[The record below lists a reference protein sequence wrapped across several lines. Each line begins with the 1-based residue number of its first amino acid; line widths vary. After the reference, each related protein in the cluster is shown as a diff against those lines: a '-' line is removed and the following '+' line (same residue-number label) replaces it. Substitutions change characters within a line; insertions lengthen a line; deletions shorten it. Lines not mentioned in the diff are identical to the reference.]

1 MLPIAA
7 GGMATVYLAKSRGTG
22 GFERYV
28 AIKLTHPHL
37 EQASDGD
44 FMADLLEEAKLA
56 VRIKHPNIVPAIDV
70 GEAGR
75 SLFLVMDYVEGD
87 SLSGLVRKARRSEEE
102 LPLGLTMRIL
112 CDALAGLHAAHELR
126 DEEGRQLEV
135 VHRDVSP
142 QNILVG
148 VDGMARLADFG
159 IARAASRISQTRPGS
174 VKGKVGYMAPE
185 QLQGKELDRRCDVW
199 AAGVIAWELVAKQR
213 LFEGKDDMAVALHLV
228 TEPLPDIAAA
238 RPDVPPALAQAIR
251 CALTKERAER
261 TPTAAAFRASLLEAC
276 KISGLALFDHD
287 EVGAVVERL
296 TRPML
301 DERHRE
307 AKLVL
312 QTRRASLPE
321 GPPSRPSS
329 ARGAGPTSAGPSWV
343 RHTSVQAV
351 DFDVG
356 GVVDRAGT
364 LEAEPTQKTDT
375 SAVREAPPRS
385 RDGRLL
391 ALGGLA
397 LGTVAVGA
405 LLGVVLAS
413 RDRRETTASSGGE
426 RPQAELTREPAV
438 TTTTLDVAPS
448 SSESSAPETTPSAQP
463 AEPTAAR
470 ATASATTS
478 PSSSPTAAGSQL
490 PSAGPRRPKG
500 PPAPLAKSPYGPK
513 R

>member
-1 MLPIAA
+1 
-7 GGMATVYLAKSRGTG
+7 MATVYLAKSRGTG

-307 AKLVL
+307 AKLVV

-329 ARGAGPTSAGPSWV
+329 RASGSALGRPTFV
-343 RHTSVQAV
+343 EAV
-351 DFDVG
+351 DFDAGAVA
-356 GVVDRAGT
+356 DRAGNV
-364 LEAEPTQKTDT
+364 EAEPTQKTDT

-391 ALGGLA
+391 ALAGLA

-405 LLGVVLAS
+405 LLGAVLAS
-413 RDRRETTASSGGE
+413 RDRRETAASAAE
-426 RPQAELTREPAV
+426 RPLSEPARDSSA
-438 TTTTLDVAPS
+438 TTTTLEVAPS
-448 SSESSAPETTPSAQP
+448 TESSAPESSARY
-463 AEPTAAR
+463 AEPAPT
-470 ATASATTS
+470 TIVTSASAIRS
-478 PSSSPTAAGSQL
+478 GSPTATGSQL